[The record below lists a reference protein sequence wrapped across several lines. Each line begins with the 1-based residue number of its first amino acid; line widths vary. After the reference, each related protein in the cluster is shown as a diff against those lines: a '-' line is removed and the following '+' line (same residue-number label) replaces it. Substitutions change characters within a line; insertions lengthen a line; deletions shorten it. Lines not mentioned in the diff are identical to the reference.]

1 MSLFSADCFD
11 FGDYCLVVPSCECP
25 VAGAALSLLL
35 AHQNCLDHM
44 ALQVY
49 QWDMDTG
56 DLVQEYD
63 YHLAA
68 VNTITFVDE
77 GRRFVSTSDDKTI
90 RVWEFG
96 IPVQIKYIADPG
108 MHSIPAVTLHPS
120 NQYFIGQSLDNQ
132 IVTYSAK
139 DKFRQNRKK
148 VFKVNL
154 SLEIYSCGVPLST
167 AMVWSIF
174 LRSYC
179 YVLD

>member
-1 MSLFSADCFD
+1 
-11 FGDYCLVVPSCECP
+11 
-25 VAGAALSLLL
+25 
-35 AHQNCLDHM
+35 
-44 ALQVY
+44 
-49 QWDMDTG
+49 MDTG

-90 RVWEFG
+90 RVWEYG

-108 MHSIPAVTLHPS
+108 MHSIPAIAMHPN
-120 NQYFIGQSLDNQ
+120 NQWFIGQSLDNQ

-148 VFKVNL
+148 VFKVGRPGLMLWQHRALYRGGQN
-154 SLEIYSCGVPLST
+154 
-167 AMVWSIF
+167 
-174 LRSYC
+174 
-179 YVLD
+179 

>member
-1 MSLFSADCFD
+1 MAAPKRHPWEDEQKCSLKWQDIVLTTC
-11 FGDYCLVVPSCECP
+11 V
-25 VAGAALSLLL
+25 
-35 AHQNCLDHM
+35 
-44 ALQVY
+44 QVY

-56 DLVQEYD
+56 DLIQEYD

-108 MHSIPAVTLHPS
+108 MHSIPAVTMHP
-120 NQYFIGQSLDNQ
+120 NQSWFIGQSMDNQ

-148 VFKVNL
+148 VFKVRRSGGAEVVEAYPCL
-154 SLEIYSCGVPLST
+154 QTSGWAV
-167 AMVWSIF
+167 
-174 LRSYC
+174 LRRKA
-179 YVLD
+179 VTETGAH

>member
-1 MSLFSADCFD
+1 MSFKQPKNQ
-11 FGDYCLVVPSCECP
+11 V
-25 VAGAALSLLL
+25 
-35 AHQNCLDHM
+35 DHEFCTEKKSTPM
-44 ALQVY
+44 QVY

-90 RVWEFG
+90 RVWEYG

-108 MHSIPAVTLHPS
+108 MHSVPAVTLHP
-120 NQYFIGQSLDNQ
+120 NHQYFIGTSLDNQ
-132 IVTYSAK
+132 IVTYSAR

-148 VFKVNL
+148 VFKVAHPVNNFAAML
-154 SLEIYSCGVPLST
+154 LLQIY
-167 AMVWSIF
+167 AH
-174 LRSYC
+174 
-179 YVLD
+179 

>member
-1 MSLFSADCFD
+1 
-11 FGDYCLVVPSCECP
+11 
-25 VAGAALSLLL
+25 
-35 AHQNCLDHM
+35 
-44 ALQVY
+44 
-49 QWDMDTG
+49 MDTG

-90 RVWEFG
+90 RVWEYG

-108 MHSIPAVTLHPS
+108 MHSVPAVTLHPN
-120 NQYFIGQSLDNQ
+120 NQYFIGTSLDNQ

-148 VFKVNL
+148 VFKVPTHFPIQPYIHML
-154 SLEIYSCGVPLST
+154 SDCKGLIVHK
-167 AMVWSIF
+167 I
-174 LRSYC
+174 
-179 YVLD
+179 

>member
-1 MSLFSADCFD
+1 
-11 FGDYCLVVPSCECP
+11 
-25 VAGAALSLLL
+25 
-35 AHQNCLDHM
+35 
-44 ALQVY
+44 
-49 QWDMDTG
+49 MDTG

-108 MHSIPAVTLHPS
+108 MHSVPAVTLHPN
-120 NQYFIGQSLDNQ
+120 NQYFIGTSLDNQ
-132 IVTYSAK
+132 IVTYSAR

-148 VFKVNL
+148 VFKVHSLMPSSGLDALPTLHFAKLASACFL
-154 SLEIYSCGVPLST
+154 SDKMSQQET
-167 AMVWSIF
+167 AVCWGI
-174 LRSYC
+174 
-179 YVLD
+179 